1 MNIKKKDYW
10 KKRAL
15 IAVEAGEKDALSII
29 NETSNAWKNA
39 SIAIK
44 SELNAFYGRYAKDN
58 KISFLEA
65 KKRLNPKELK
75 FFREQHSLYLD
86 EIKRLGPKAFT
97 ADYETYIKDLSAK
110 AAVTRMDELSA
121 NLRYQYEKT
130 ACTVNTAMGNSLSE
144 SYKSRYYSSM
154 YDFQKGTGLGFD
166 FFNPDTKTVEK
177 AISQKWLGENYSDRI
192 WKDKNKQLPII
203 EREVQQGIASG
214 LPSSQISKRIEK
226 RCDVSASNAKRLAA
240 TEIAHI
246 REEANADAYEEAGIE
261 SYEFDATL
269 DGKTSEMCA
278 MLDSS
283 VFKMKNKQVGV
294 NFPPMHPWCRSTTL
308 PYFDDIVED
317 GVFRAG
323 RGPDGKTKLFDA
335 SLTYEEWLNQYTKPS
350 DTKKPPKEDK
360 AKEEKE
366 DKLKKSER
374 KVEILQMANKRHNER
389 TSEQAKEI
397 RNRFATRRER
407 TGIFSEVINDIKKN
421 QIDYLDVKKLNNTLS
436 KENIIERLSGGDMT
450 KGSCSSLAI
459 AYAGNRAGFD
469 VLDFRDGKSRLF
481 FAINK
486 NIKNISKTG
495 GYVASD
501 YNGFTVAKELLS
513 KVEEGKEYYFTSGK
527 HAAIVRR
534 SRNEYQ
540 YLELQSKYKENNVFK
555 RLDINSLKNRF
566 KTKASHSIYKMK
578 VKQEDSIID
587 IEKLK
592 DSVLFRKLLGYINTD
607 QLKQKKGI
615 LGSTK

>member
-1 MNIKKKDYW
+1 MNLQSKDYW
-10 KKRAL
+10 KKRSLA
-15 IAVEAGEKDALSII
+15 AVEAGEKDAMLLMKQT
-29 NETSNAWKNA
+29 TSAWKNA
-39 SIAIK
+39 ANEIK
-44 SELNAFYGRYAKDN
+44 KELNAFYGKYAKDN

-75 FFREQHSLYLD
+75 SFREQHALYLD

-154 YDFQKGTGLGFD
+154 YDIQKGTGLGFD
-166 FFNPDTKTVEK
+166 FLKPDSKSVDK
-177 AISQKWLGENYSDRI
+177 AVSQKWLKENYSQRI
-192 WKDKNKQLPII
+192 WKDKKKQLSII
-203 EREVQQGIASG
+203 EKEIQQGIARG
-214 LPSSQISKRIEK
+214 LPSSQISKSIEA
-226 RCDVSASNAKRLAA
+226 RCGVSASNAKRLAI

-246 REEANADAYEEAGIE
+246 REEANADAYNAAGID

-269 DGKTSEMCA
+269 DLKTSEICSS
-278 MLDSS
+278 LDSMI
-283 VFKMKNKQVGV
+283 FKLKDKIIGV

-323 RGPDGKTKLFDA
+323 RGPDGKTKLFDS

-350 DTKKPPKEDK
+350 DTKKPPKK
-360 AKEEKE
+360 

-389 TSEQAKEI
+389 TPEQAKEI

-436 KENIIERLSGGDMT
+436 TENIIERLSGGDMT
-450 KGSCSSLAI
+450 KGSCSSLAF

-469 VLDFRDGKSRLF
+469 VLDFRDGKSSLF

-486 NIKNISKTG
+486 NIKNICKTG

-555 RLDINSLKNRF
+555 RLDTNSLKNRF